1 MWQQLRTSLVLAVA
15 LLAWQLPESRAQQTA
30 TLPAGWQQMSPTDF
44 ASAIRTLFTSD
55 TFKTLD
61 PTDQDAA
68 KAHGK
73 DLFLQ
78 VDLTNTSLNY
88 QTVEMLHWLARYLL
102 EPEQIATAKTAI
114 LARQDSWAG
123 QPYAEIRAKVVMMM
137 RLEVSEPAIVQE
149 ARKWVQAG
157 GTIQQVPQADLKYD
171 IVRDAFADVKVVN
184 GSFSVQWAGQIN
196 APQNV

>member
-1 MWQQLRTSLVLAVA
+1 MRQHLWVSLVVA
-15 LLAWQLPESRAQQTA
+15 LVLLTWRLPETWAQQTA
-30 TLPAGWQQMSPTDF
+30 TLPSGWQQMSPTDF

-61 PTDQDAA
+61 PTDQEAA
-68 KAHGK
+68 KEHGK

-102 EPEQIATAKTAI
+102 EPTQVATAKTAM
-114 LARQDSWAG
+114 LARQDNWAG

-137 RLEVSEPAIVQE
+137 RWKFPMGPSCKRRGSGSRPEEQSS
-149 ARKWVQAG
+149 RF
-157 GTIQQVPQADLKYD
+157 LKP
-171 IVRDAFADVKVVN
+171 I
-184 GSFSVQWAGQIN
+184 
-196 APQNV
+196 